1 MEESKLNRHAI
12 REKAIQSLFQLQ
24 STDNQHSVEEVID
37 FALEAGNDPNA
48 PYTGEVDRYL
58 HQLVLGVQ
66 NNKAAIDELIMNYLS
81 SGWTLDR
88 LASIDLTI
96 LRLAFYEILFED
108 ETQVPNK
115 VAVNEAIELSKT
127 FSDEKSRKFISGVLA
142 QLLENHQ

>member
-48 PYTGEVDRYL
+48 PYSGEVDQYL

-96 LRLAFYEILFED
+96 LRLAFYEVLFED

>member
-96 LRLAFYEILFED
+96 LRLAFYEVLFED